1 MRDLEN
7 TPVLAGLIADLGER
21 RRRAAADA
29 TRLRRRLGD
38 VEALHE
44 PDADAECPTCGTPA
58 PCPTLLLARGEIDYE
73 GAVSAVRGLIDLT
86 AVEPADDED
95 RRSAPP
101 MPRLAELLDSP
112 TTGVDRFFDV
122 LLSSPQE

>member
-1 MRDLEN
+1 
-7 TPVLAGLIADLGER
+7 
-21 RRRAAADA
+21 
-29 TRLRRRLGD
+29 
-38 VEALHE
+38 
-44 PDADAECPTCGTPA
+44 
-58 PCPTLLLARGEIDYE
+58 LLLARGEIDYE